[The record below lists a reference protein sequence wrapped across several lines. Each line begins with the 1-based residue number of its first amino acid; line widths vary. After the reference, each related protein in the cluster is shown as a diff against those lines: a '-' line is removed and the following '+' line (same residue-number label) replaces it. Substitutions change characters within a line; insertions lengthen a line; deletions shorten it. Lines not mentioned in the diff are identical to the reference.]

1 MKNKNIKI
9 KLQSFSFLLKF
20 YKFML
25 NFNVV
30 TVSLPKECVSL
41 GFQILRL
48 VVIVT
53 GTVLVAL
60 G

>member
-1 MKNKNIKI
+1 
-9 KLQSFSFLLKF
+9 
-20 YKFML
+20 ML

>member
-1 MKNKNIKI
+1 MK
-9 KLQSFSFLLKF
+9 LSLLKD
-20 YKFML
+20 FM
-25 NFNVV
+25 
-30 TVSLPKECVSL
+30 SL

-48 VVIVT
+48 VIIVT